1 MGLGMRK
8 KRKDEGNPIKIDRN
22 KKKKKWGIILEAS
35 RPRYSA
41 NSLLAVRWM
50 KHGLD
55 IKMLNSD
62 VNSMFFIQLLFRSR
76 RKQKFPLISLTNNR
90 GFPLICR

>member
-1 MGLGMRK
+1 MRK

-62 VNSMFFIQLLFRSR
+62 VNSMVFYSAIIQE
-76 RKQKFPLISLTNNR
+76 QKKTEISTFSSN
-90 GFPLICR
+90 